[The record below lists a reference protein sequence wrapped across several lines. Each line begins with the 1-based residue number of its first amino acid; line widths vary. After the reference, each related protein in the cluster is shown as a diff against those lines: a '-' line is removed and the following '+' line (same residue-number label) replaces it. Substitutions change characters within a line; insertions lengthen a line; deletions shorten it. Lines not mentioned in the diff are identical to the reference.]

1 MGRLLVSGAGRN
13 LGRHSVNALAA
24 DGQQRRGG
32 DLKDPMRERSPAR
45 RACARAARPA
55 GTGARAQ
62 ARSAAQ
68 QHRHHSITAR

>member
-45 RACARAARPA
+45 RAWGGGGPGA
-55 GTGARAQ
+55 GEGGGW
-62 ARSAAQ
+62 
-68 QHRHHSITAR
+68 